1 MRIQLV
7 KGEVL
12 HQGLQWSFD
21 VIADL
26 LIMWLQSL
34 GVEKLLK
41 LKRLKLERVPDGL
54 VQRLSVKHD
63 GLEWLFWSLLVLDH
77 HRLVLRHKTLTD
89 SSTKPIMIQVCLRG
103 RREIIQLL
111 LQVSSIRSNISKII
125 LISNVI
131 VSASRKQRVASIR
144 GFRVV
149 SRRIKT

>member
-7 KGEVL
+7 KGEIL
-12 HQGLQWSFD
+12 YQGLQWSFD

-26 LIMWLQSL
+26 LIMWLQGL

-41 LKRLKLERVPDGL
+41 LRRLKLERVPDGL

-77 HRLVLRHKTLTD
+77 HRLVMLRHKRLTD

-103 RREIIQLL
+103 RRQIMQLL

-125 LISNVI
+125 PISNVI
-131 VSASRKQRVASIR
+131 VSASREQRVASI
-144 GFRVV
+144 
-149 SRRIKT
+149 